1 MPIQVASWRL
11 ESAAMIRRSLFIG
24 TLLLALT
31 SPCFPQSATQ
41 ASVPAQAVDEQTA
54 KDRRYALDLYQQG
67 KFLEA
72 LPWFEKLVVSM
83 PNDPLIREDYGAC
96 LIAKAATLSDATQ
109 RKATR
114 VLARQQFLKAKEL
127 GDNSDYLSVA
137 LSGVPEDGRDPEYS
151 SNADVD
157 RLMRQAEA
165 AFAAGNIDDAKKS
178 YLDVLVIDPNNY
190 AALLFMGDVYF
201 RKGDVTAAGEWFS
214 RAITADPTHETAYR
228 YWGDAL
234 LKAGK
239 TAAARQKYIDGVLCD
254 PYEQGSWAGINRYL
268 KTTNQKATWYKIKPP
283 NSSSTVDSGKK
294 TTINIDVSSLDKK
307 DGSSAWIAYPM
318 ERVLWRSEE
327 FAKEFPNEKQYRHTL
342 KEESAALSVVASS
355 AAELSTGKK
364 AEKLNADLEAL
375 VKLKNAGF
383 LDAYIL
389 INVPDQGIVKDYPEY
404 CKEHRDVLVRYLNT
418 VVLPPPTT
426 DSTQ

>member
-1 MPIQVASWRL
+1 
-11 ESAAMIRRSLFIG
+11 MIRQPLFIG
-24 TLLLALT
+24 TLTLALAA
-31 SPCFPQSATQ
+31 PCFAQSATQ
-41 ASVPAQAVDEQTA
+41 DSGATKTAPAQAVDEQTA
-54 KDRRYALDLYQQG
+54 RDRRYALDLYQQG

-72 LPWFEKLVVSM
+72 LPWFEKVVIAL
-83 PNDPLIREDYGAC
+83 PNDPLIRENYGSC
-96 LIAKAATLSDATQ
+96 LIAKAATLSDAAQ

-114 VLARQQFLKAKEL
+114 IQARQQFLKAKEL
-127 GDNSDYLSVA
+127 GDHSDYLSVA
-137 LSGVPEDGRDPEYS
+137 LAGVPEDGRDPQYS
-151 SNADVD
+151 SNAEVD

-165 AFAAGNIDDAKKS
+165 AFAAGNVDDAKKS
-178 YLDVLVIDPNNY
+178 YLEALVIDPNNY
-190 AALLFMGDVYF
+190 GALLFMGDVYF

-214 RAITADPTHETAYR
+214 RAITVDPNHETAYR

-239 TAAARQKYIDGVLCD
+239 TAEAREKYIDGVLCD
-254 PYEQGSWAGINRYL
+254 PYDQGSWAGINRYL
-268 KTTNQKATWYKIKPP
+268 KTTNQNPTWYKIKPP
-283 NSSSTVDSGKK
+283 NSSLTNDSSKK
-294 TTINIDVSSLDKK
+294 TTINIDVSSLGKK

-318 ERVLWRSEE
+318 ERALWRNEE

-342 KEESAALSVVASS
+342 KEESAALSVVAST

-375 VKLKNAGF
+375 VKLKKGGF

-404 CKEHRDVLVRYLNT
+404 RKAHRDVLVQYLNT
-418 VVLPPPTT
+418 VVLPAATADAAP
-426 DSTQ
+426 